1 MFLIYISVATDYGL
15 LKNTFLKEVEA
26 STWKQYASDSLRYSP
41 HLERDETIISFLK
54 KKIQKCHYK
63 KKAKEEN

>member
-41 HLERDETIISFLK
+41 HLEK
-54 KKIQKCHYK
+54 G
-63 KKAKEEN
+63 